1 MKSRNLNLVS
11 RVQEPTPKWFRIV
24 RNIGLALS
32 AIGGV
37 LVAAPIALPA
47 AVVSVGGYLLLGGT
61 IIGAVSQTAV
71 SAEEY
76 GDKNRKS
83 QENSKENSSGESG
96 NQP

>member
-32 AIGGV
+32 AVGGV
-37 LVAAPIALPA
+37 LVAAPVALPA

-83 QENSKENSSGESG
+83 RENSTESSPDETKL
-96 NQP
+96 

>member
-1 MKSRNLNLVS
+1 MKRRNLNLVS

-32 AIGGV
+32 AVGGV
-37 LVAAPIALPA
+37 LVAAPVALPA

-83 QENSKENSSGESG
+83 RENSKENSSAASEK
-96 NQP
+96 

>member
-1 MKSRNLNLVS
+1 MYAV
-11 RVQEPTPKWFRIV
+11 
-24 RNIGLALS
+24 
-32 AIGGV
+32 GV
-37 LVAAPIALPA
+37 VVAAPVALPA

-83 QENSKENSSGESG
+83 RENSTENSSAASEK
-96 NQP
+96 